1 MLVFLQHHY
10 PHKAQAVKRAMPGTS
25 PVGQIMKRYPPLSLV
40 KMSSSVGSFWL
51 KLSAP
56 EQNYSISIWQ
66 LDRTHFYQKSE
77 IYQTFI
83 KLPSTVF
90 FLIKPSP
97 MVQPHPYMTV
107 INQDVLSV
115 TQKSSLSFTIQ
126 DSKERLVIAKFGLV
140 LKGQTLQL
148 SATRNPAHEEGME
161 YPT

>member
-1 MLVFLQHHY
+1 
-10 PHKAQAVKRAMPGTS
+10 
-25 PVGQIMKRYPPLSLV
+25 
-40 KMSSSVGSFWL
+40 
-51 KLSAP
+51 
-56 EQNYSISIWQ
+56 
-66 LDRTHFYQKSE
+66 
-77 IYQTFI
+77 
-83 KLPSTVF
+83 
-90 FLIKPSP
+90 

>member
-1 MLVFLQHHY
+1 MQVFLQHHY
-10 PHKAQAVKRAMPGTS
+10 PHNPFSKAQAVKSAMPGTR
-25 PVGQIMKRYPPLSLV
+25 PVGQIMKSYPPLSLV
-40 KMSSSVGSFWL
+40 QMSSSAGSFWV

-56 EQNYSISIWQ
+56 EENYSISTRHP
-66 LDRTHFYQKSE
+66 DRTH
-77 IYQTFI
+77 QTFI

-115 TQKSSLSFTIQ
+115 TQKSSLSSTIQ
-126 DSKERLVIAKFGLV
+126 DSKERLVSANFGLV
-140 LKGQTLQL
+140 LKGQNMWL
-148 SATRNPAHEEGME
+148 SATRNPAYKGGME